1 MSGPKHLWSGDWQRE
16 SEAAAAARAARGAQR
31 PAPAPAAPVAPPPR
45 RPRPSPT
52 PRAAARPQRPTPAR
66 ERPRRRARRLR
77 VSPPVA
83 FAAVAVLVVAG
94 AAWGLSTL
102 LGGGSRAS
110 RTAPPAPLATAATP
124 NPPAS
129 PAASTRQV
137 NWLGMDI
144 VTQPPGI
151 AVVQTVALGTA
162 ADRAGINP
170 GDVIVSI
177 NGRSITSATDIPS
190 ALRGLAAGSQV
201 TLQLAYGS
209 DVSQAE
215 LALGKP
221 PSISP

>member
-1 MSGPKHLWSGDWQRE
+1 M
-16 SEAAAAARAARGAQR
+16 
-31 PAPAPAAPVAPPPR
+31 
-45 RPRPSPT
+45 
-52 PRAAARPQRPTPAR
+52 
-66 ERPRRRARRLR
+66 
-77 VSPPVA
+77 SPPVA

-102 LGGGSRAS
+102 LGGGSRAP
-110 RTAPPAPLATAATP
+110 RTTPPAPLATAATP

-129 PAASTRQV
+129 PAVSTRQV
-137 NWLGMDI
+137 NWLGMNI
-144 VTQPPGI
+144 ITQPPGI

-177 NGRSITSATDIPS
+177 NGRSITSATDIPA